1 MDEFREESFSRVG
14 ASCRRKIG
22 KFFRIDIK
30 MAIVMISQL
39 FDPEFRQSKFLGLT
53 DTFLFG
59 HIGEMQWRLATAG
72 MVFRQHIPEGARS
85 ASRSDACFRLII
97 HGIHG
102 YWPFL
107 TFRWPTGAR
116 TRKERTGGW
125 SRHDPS
131 LRHDL

>member
-22 KFFRIDIK
+22 KFFRIDIE

-72 MVFRQHIPEGARS
+72 MVFRQHIPEAPEVPPGVMPVS
-85 ASRSDACFRLII
+85 
-97 HGIHG
+97 G
-102 YWPFL
+102 
-107 TFRWPTGAR
+107 
-116 TRKERTGGW
+116 
-125 SRHDPS
+125 
-131 LRHDL
+131 